1 MKNDDTN
8 DFDLVRLSQMI
19 HKVINRRKKLV
30 FLIFIGVFSI
40 GVYNYFIKKE
50 IKNSY
55 YLIKCNT
62 HFFQNDNNDLKT
74 IGLELCYNLSNYVTN
89 KNYDNLSTLIGVD
102 QEKIKIIDNI
112 KVVNID
118 DNNNNNYFRLY
129 FSFEGMDSTLKIAKS
144 IIEHMN
150 NQPLLKKQKAINELY
165 YSNYIEELNKQL
177 KILSFDSTTTTTDN
191 EKELT
196 ELLHQKNELK
206 IQSELKDP
214 FYLLNGENNIAIKN
228 NYLLDLFKYLFYFLF
243 ISFTIVIAIE
253 AFVFLKKNKISSN

>member
-8 DFDLVRLSQMI
+8 DFDLVRLSQTI

-40 GVYNYFIKKE
+40 GVYNYFMKKE
-50 IKNSY
+50 MKNSY

-102 QEKIKIIDNI
+102 QEKIKIIENI

-129 FSFEGMDSTLKIAKS
+129 FFFEGMDSTLQIVES
-144 IIEHMN
+144 IIETMN
-150 NQPLLKKQKAINELY
+150 NQPFLIKQRALNELY
-165 YSNYIEELNKQL
+165 YSNYIEELNKQIE
-177 KILSFDSTTTTTDN
+177 KLSYDSTTTVT
-191 EKELT
+191 EKELP
-196 ELLHQKNELK
+196 ELLYQKNELK
-206 IQSELKDP
+206 IKSEMNDP

-228 NYLLDLFKYLFYFLF
+228 NYILDLFKYLFYFLF
-243 ISFTIVIAIE
+243 ISFTIVIATE

>member
-8 DFDLVRLSQMI
+8 DFDLVRLSQTI
-19 HKVINRRKKLV
+19 HKVINRRKKIV

-40 GVYNYFIKKE
+40 GVYNYFMKKE
-50 IKNSY
+50 MKNSY

-74 IGLELCYNLSNYVTN
+74 IGLELCYNISNYVTN
-89 KNYDNLSTLIGVD
+89 KNYDNLATLIGVD
-102 QEKIKIIDNI
+102 QEKIKILDKI

-118 DNNNNNYFRLY
+118 ENNNNNYYRVY
-129 FSFEGMDSTLKIAKS
+129 FYFEGIDSTLEIAES

-150 NQPLLKKQKAINELY
+150 NQPLLKKQKALNELY
-165 YSNYIEELNKQL
+165 YSGYIEDLNKQIAEL
-177 KILSFDSTTTTTDN
+177 SYDSATADTNKI
-191 EKELT
+191 KEIP
-196 ELLHQKNELK
+196 EILHQKNELK
-206 IQSELKDP
+206 IKSKMNNP

-228 NYLLDLFKYLFYFLF
+228 NYFLDLFKYLFYFLF
-243 ISFTIVIAIE
+243 ISFTIVIATE